1 MNYRAFTKTF
11 SIWIVLCIVLFVAGC
26 TQNTSNNTNINT
38 GKFLETGD
46 VVLVDYV
53 LTLEDGNV
61 IDTNMESEAKKAWK
75 YQTGR
80 TYQPLQ
86 VVLGRGEVVPWF
98 EKGLNTFTKIGE
110 TINISVNPEEWYGA
124 IDPKRVWEVPLEIF
138 TKWNIVPE
146 VGVSYTFQ
154 NMQATVV
161 AISGDIITVD
171 TNSPLAGKVLK
182 FKITLTDVI
191 KKDSNTQTWDNK

>member
-1 MNYRAFTKTF
+1 M
-11 SIWIVLCIVLFVAGC
+11 IWR
-26 TQNTSNNTNINT
+26 NRS
-38 GKFLETGD
+38 
-46 VVLVDYV
+46 
-53 LTLEDGNV
+53 
-61 IDTNMESEAKKAWK
+61 
-75 YQTGR
+75 
-80 TYQPLQ
+80 
-86 VVLGRGEVVPWF
+86 
-98 EKGLNTFTKIGE
+98 
-110 TINISVNPEEWYGA
+110 
-124 IDPKRVWEVPLEIF
+124 KRVWEVPLEIF